1 VSRAWIMIGLSVR
14 FALGL
19 GLHLRNENPTAEKS
33 SKESLGHTWWT
44 IYSIECLMNSIT
56 GRPPVIAFEDCTV
69 PLSQSFPGEG
79 LYSTDYARSTIRRWT
94 EYDSSRAAS
103 SNNSFEPNGQIPS
116 KMLHFTGHIRVSLLS
131 RKVLLELYGSRT
143 ASKSWRVCF

>member
-1 VSRAWIMIGLSVR
+1 MIGLSVR

-19 GLHLRNENPTAEKS
+19 GLHLRNENPKAEES

-69 PLSQSFPGEG
+69 PLTHSFPGEG
-79 LYSTDYARSTIRRWT
+79 SYSTDYASPMVHRWT
-94 EYDSSRAAS
+94 EYDLSRAAN
-103 SNNSFEPNGQIPS
+103 SNNTFEPNGQIPS
-116 KMLHFTGHIRVSLLS
+116 KMVHFTGHIRVSLLS
-131 RKVLLELYGSRT
+131 RKVLLELYAPRT
-143 ASKSWRVCF
+143 ASKSWQVCF